1 VFLELLPSSAIKM
14 VANSLGE
21 LFKFDPNHPTGH
33 YKLNLADTYQ
43 FMLAQKLQARLLHQP
58 HFFALNLTIAHLLT
72 ACHFPFLSTS

>member
-1 VFLELLPSSAIKM
+1 M

-43 FMLAQKLQARLLHQP
+43 FMLAQKLQVRPLHLS
-58 HFFALNLTIAHLLT
+58 HFL
-72 ACHFPFLSTS
+72 P